1 MNSLALTGWTSG
13 GWDWQ
18 PPGRI
23 IAGPGCL
30 ARLAELAPERDI
42 LLVTSAGWVTRGV
55 TGRIEAAQEEAR
67 IALYDKVSPNPDI
80 DDLDAAL
87 PLLRQTNPALILA
100 LGGGSVIDTAKALAL
115 ALPAVGPA
123 VGPAGGWSFA
133 GHFRAGGA
141 LPETE
146 ALPILAVPTTA
157 GTGAE
162 VTPFATIWDKAQR
175 RKHSLHSPA
184 LIPRGVLLDAEL
196 TLGLPRATTLH
207 AGLDALSHALEAIWN
222 RNANSLSDGFALQAL
237 RLILAHLPAVLEKPD
252 SLTDRSAM
260 LEASLL
266 AGCAITQTRTALVH
280 SMSYPLTAHLGV
292 PHGLACGAFL
302 AGVLA
307 YNAGADDG
315 RIAAAAR
322 ALGYKDAAGLMAAL
336 DGLLARIDLPREL
349 AAHGVTRAAAEML
362 AGEMI
367 TPARAGN
374 NLRAAGP
381 AEVLDIVRGALP

>member
-1 MNSLALTGWTSG
+1 MSNWAPT

-18 PPGRI
+18 PPGRV

-30 ARLAELAPERDI
+30 ARLGELAPERDI
-42 LLVTSAGWVTRGV
+42 LLVTSAGWAKRGV
-55 TGRIEAAQEEAR
+55 VQRIAAALDGAR
-67 IALYDKVSPNPDI
+67 IALYDRVTPNPDI

-87 PLLRQTNPALILA
+87 PVLRQSPPALILA

-115 ALPAVGPA
+115 ALPA
-123 VGPAGGWSFA
+123 AGWNFA
-133 GHFRAGGA
+133 SHFRAGVA
-141 LPETE
+141 LPEAG

-162 VTPFATIWDKAQR
+162 VTPFATVWDKTHR
-175 RKHSLHSPA
+175 KKHSLHSPA
-184 LIPRGVLLDAEL
+184 LIPRGVLLDGEL
-196 TLGLPRATTLH
+196 TLGLPHATTLH
-207 AGLDALSHALEAIWN
+207 AGLDALSHALEAVWN

-237 RLILAHLPAVLEKPD
+237 RLIFAHLPAVLEKPD
-252 SLTDRSAM
+252 SLPDRAAM

-307 YNAGADDG
+307 YNRAADDG
-315 RIAAAAR
+315 RIAAAAK
-322 ALGYKDAAGLMAAL
+322 ALGHADAAGLAVAL
-336 DGLLARIDLPREL
+336 EDLLARIGLPQEL
-349 AAHGVTRAAAEML
+349 AAHGVTRAAAESL

-381 AEVLDIVRGALP
+381 ADVLDILRGTLI

>member
-1 MNSLALTGWTSG
+1 MTGWASG

-42 LLVTSAGWVTRGV
+42 LLVTSAGWVMRGV
-55 TGRIEAAQEEAR
+55 AARIEAALEEAR
-67 IALYDKVSPNPDI
+67 IALYDKVLPNPDI

-115 ALPAVGPA
+115 ALPAA
-123 VGPAGGWSFA
+123 GWSFA

-141 LPETE
+141 LPEVA

-162 VTPFATIWDKAQR
+162 VTPFATIWDKANR

-252 SLTDRSAM
+252 SLADRAAM

-302 AGVLA
+302 SGVLA
-307 YNAGADDG
+307 YNAAADDG
-315 RIAAAAR
+315 RIAAAAQ
-322 ALGYKDAAGLMAAL
+322 ALGHADAAGLAAVL
-336 DGLLARIDLPREL
+336 EDLLARIGLPQEL
-349 AAHGVTRAAAEML
+349 AAHGVTRAAAESL

-381 AEVLDIVRGALP
+381 PDVLDILRGALA

>member
-1 MNSLALTGWTSG
+1 MSGWH
-13 GWDWQ
+13 WQ
-18 PPGRI
+18 PPGWI
-23 IAGPGCL
+23 VAGPGCL
-30 ARLAELAPERDI
+30 ARLAELARERDV
-42 LLVTSAGWVTRGV
+42 LLVTSAGWVARGIV
-55 TGRIEAAQEEAR
+55 ARLAAALEGAR
-67 IALYDKVSPNPDI
+67 ITLHDRVTPNPDI
-80 DDLDAAL
+80 DLLDAAL
-87 PLLRQTNPALILA
+87 PALRQSPPALILA

-115 ALPAVGPA
+115 ALPAVG
-123 VGPAGGWSFA
+123 WSFA

-141 LPETE
+141 LPEAE

-162 VTPFATIWDKAQR
+162 VTQFATIWDKADR

-237 RLILAHLPAVLEKPD
+237 RLIFAHLPAVLEQPD
-252 SLTDRSAM
+252 SRPDRAAM

-266 AGCAITQTRTALVH
+266 AGCAIAQTRTALVH

-307 YNAGADDG
+307 YNRAADDG

-322 ALGYKDAAGLMAAL
+322 ALGHGDAAGLAAAL
-336 DGLLARIDLPREL
+336 DTLLARIGLPGEL
-349 AAHGVTRAAAEML
+349 AAHNITRDAAEGL

-381 AEVLDIVRGALP
+381 ADVLDIVRDALA

>member
-1 MNSLALTGWTSG
+1 MTSSAPD

-18 PPGRI
+18 PPGRV

-30 ARLAELAPERDI
+30 ARLGELAPERDI
-42 LLVTSAGWVTRGV
+42 LLVTSAGWAKRGV
-55 TGRIEAAQEEAR
+55 VERIAAALEDAR
-67 IALYDKVSPNPDI
+67 IALYDKVTPNPDI

-87 PLLRQTNPALILA
+87 PVLRQSPPALILA
-100 LGGGSVIDTAKALAL
+100 LGGGSVIDTAKAMAL
-115 ALPAVGPA
+115 ALPAA
-123 VGPAGGWSFA
+123 GWSFA

-141 LPETE
+141 LPEAG

-162 VTPFATIWDKAQR
+162 VTQFATVWDKAHR
-175 RKHSLHSPA
+175 KKHSLQSPA

-207 AGLDALSHALEAIWN
+207 AGLDALSHALEAVWN
-222 RNANSLSDGFALQAL
+222 RNATSLSDGFALQAL
-237 RLILAHLPAVLEKPD
+237 RLIFAHLPAVLEKPD
-252 SLTDRSAM
+252 SLPDRAAM

-307 YNAGADDG
+307 YNATADDC
-315 RIAAAAR
+315 RIAAAAK
-322 ALGYKDAAGLMAAL
+322 ALGHGDAAGLAVAL
-336 DGLLARIDLPREL
+336 ASLLARIGLPQEL
-349 AAHGVTRAAAEML
+349 AAHGVTRAAVEAL

-381 AEVLDIVRGALP
+381 ADVLDILRVALI